1 MEVGRLLLTSKL
13 LHYCSSLF
21 IMALVTFKDKQRYG
35 TSSDRLNSF
44 DDSLEIEKITPILQ
58 RDFPDCEIV
67 DKPYG
72 PYDIDLVVRRNGKDI
87 LWVDLERNFRW
98 VGEYDFDHVSFLER
112 KFHFI
117 EEAKR
122 VGANFTMCWFNRN
135 HTEFVLAHGEVIE
148 RYESFD
154 KTLRSGRV
162 DRVRHINLSD
172 VIFRNS

>member
-1 MEVGRLLLTSKL
+1 MS
-13 LHYCSSLF
+13 
-21 IMALVTFKDKQRYG
+21 LVTFQDKQRYG
-35 TSSDRLNSF
+35 SSPDRFDSF

-58 RDFPDCEIV
+58 RDFPDCEV
-67 DKPYG
+67 VGKPYG
-72 PYDIDLVVRRNGKDI
+72 AYGIDVVVRRNGKDI
-87 LWVDLERNFRW
+87 LWVDLERNFGW
-98 VGEYDFDHVSFLER
+98 TGEYRYEHVSFLER

-122 VGANFTMCWFNRN
+122 VGSNFTMCWFNKN